1 MCQNWIGRVGELMI
15 LKSNHTIM
23 TWFSTIIY
31 PTVFYIILKL
41 NSVIMTR
48 FIHNHILQPV
58 HDLPTNTKRKKI
70 HYEFQKKIT
79 IVQKSKTS

>member
-1 MCQNWIGRVGELMI
+1 
-15 LKSNHTIM
+15 
-23 TWFSTIIY
+23 
-31 PTVFYIILKL
+31 
-41 NSVIMTR
+41 MTR